1 MGTVSTSTGTYLTD
15 LFDPQV
21 IGDRIRNKL
30 FDKSVFAPL
39 ATRYDTLVGRPGSTV
54 SLPYFGTI
62 ALAQLVPE
70 GTDIPIY
77 KMTED
82 TKEVTIAKYGIGIQ
96 VTDESVLSGYGDVIS
111 EGVDQMIASIGA
123 AVDNNVLS
131 VLSSQAAAEMTTD
144 AAAISADGIA
154 EALTLYGEDI
164 DGPKV
169 LLVNPLGY
177 QTIRKATGWIP
188 GTEIGAAMVVRGT
201 VGMIHGCQVVVS
213 NKLATANCAYIVKP
227 GSLAMYYK
235 RDVLVER
242 DRDIINKSTV
252 VTADV
257 HLASYLLRPQGVIK
271 MPGAEAST

>member
-1 MGTVSTSTGTYLTD
+1 MGTVSTTSGTYLGD

-39 ATRYDTLVGRPGSTV
+39 ATRYNTLVGRPGSTV
-54 SLPYFGTI
+54 SLPYFGKI
-62 ALAQLVPE
+62 ALAQVVSE

-82 TKEVTIAKYGIGIQ
+82 TKEVQIKKFGIGIQ
-96 VTDESVLSGYGDVIS
+96 VTDESILSGYGDVVS
-111 EGVDQMIASIGA
+111 EGIDQMIASLGA
-123 AVDNNVLS
+123 AVDNDVLA
-131 VLSSQAAAEMTTD
+131 VMAAQAAAEMTTD
-144 AAAISADGIA
+144 AGAISADAIA

-169 LLVNPLGY
+169 LLVDPLGY
-177 QTIRKATGWIP
+177 QTIRKANGWIP
-188 GTEIGAAMVVRGT
+188 GTEIGAAMIVRGT

-213 NKLATANCAYIVKP
+213 NKLATANCSYIVKP
-227 GSLAMYYK
+227 GSLALYYK
-235 RDVLVER
+235 RDILVER
-242 DRDIINKSTV
+242 DRDIINKSNV

-257 HLASYLLRPQGVIK
+257 HLASYLLKPTGLIK
-271 MPGAEAST
+271 MPGASST